1 MVRYMTRK
9 AALSPPPISP
19 APSAT
24 PAGPDQAAAYP
35 HITLEQWRA
44 LIAVIDAGGYAQAAG
59 TLHKSQS
66 SITYAV
72 QKIESLLNLKVF
84 EIQGRKAVVT
94 DAGQVLYRRARTLM
108 EEALALERGAGA
120 MADGWQPELSIAAEI
135 LFPTWL
141 MLECLA
147 EFSRER
153 PETRLELYETV
164 LGGTDEALA
173 AGKVDLAICTEV
185 PRGYVGDP
193 LMQMRAIAV
202 AHPDHPL
209 NRLGRP
215 ITTQDLRRHRHILIR
230 DSGAQRS
237 RVVAW
242 QGAEQ
247 RLTVSNKATFIRALT
262 MGMGF
267 AWFPEEAIREELQ
280 QGLLKPLPLRE
291 GREKFSQLYLVFAD
305 RDYAGRD
312 AHRLAEMLRVKIS
325 ARCPPTAP
333 AGANKPARNKAAR

>member
-1 MVRYMTRK
+1 MPRPAQANTEQ
-9 AALSPPPISP
+9 ISP
-19 APSAT
+19 TPSASSVL
-24 PAGPDQAAAYP
+24 PDAVAGYP

-44 LIAVIDAGGYAQAAG
+44 LIAVIEAGGYAQAAG
-59 TLHKSQS
+59 KMHKSQS
-66 SITYAV
+66 SMTYAV

-84 EIQGRKAVVT
+84 EIRGRKAVVT

-120 MADGWQPELSIAAEI
+120 MAEGWQPELAIAAEI

-153 PETRLELYETV
+153 PETRLELHETV

-173 AGKVDLAICTEV
+173 SGKVDLAICTEV
-185 PRGYVGDP
+185 PRGHVGDP

-209 NRLGRP
+209 HQLGRP
-215 ITTQDLRRHRHILIR
+215 LTQQDLRRHRHILIR
-230 DSGAQRS
+230 DSGALRN

-267 AWFPEEAIREELQ
+267 AWFPEDAIREELQ

-312 AHRLAEMLRVKIS
+312 AHRLAEILRMRI
-325 ARCPPTAP
+325 AALCPPAPP
-333 AGANKPARNKAAR
+333 AGANKRSRQKAA